1 LYGVTLP
8 RGDVRRTFLDGRQE
22 KESRLQKL
30 STLLASPDI
39 IKNHTEYIS
48 ISKEY
53 KQLQQIVHLYSQQ
66 DRLSKEIQ
74 ELRDM
79 PADDE
84 EFRDMAAQEI
94 QRLEKQLA
102 DIMMQI
108 DMLSNP
114 EFEEYQKNCIVEIR
128 AGAGGDE
135 ATIFAADLFRM
146 YAKFIE
152 KKRLDYETLSSHPS
166 DIGGFKEII
175 FLVTG
180 ENAYRYFHFEKGV
193 HRVQRIPVTETGG
206 RIHTSTVTVAVLPE
220 VEETQFEINPND
232 LKLDTFRAGGHGGQ
246 NVNKV
251 SSAVRITHIPSGM
264 VVSCQDERSQHKNR
278 MRAMKILRA
287 RLAAIEREKQQSAI
301 EQERRQQVGTG
312 ERSEKIRT
320 YNYPQ
325 NRLTDHRSGLTLY
338 NLDHILE
345 GELDNIIENLEEHEK
360 HNRSNL

>member
-1 LYGVTLP
+1 M
-8 RGDVRRTFLDGRQE
+8 DGRQE
-22 KESRLQKL
+22 KESRLKKL

-39 IKNHTEYIS
+39 IKNHTEYIN

-53 KQLQQIVHLYSQQ
+53 KQLQHILHLYSEQ

-94 QRLEKQLA
+94 QRLEKQLS
-102 DIMMQI
+102 DVTMQI

-128 AGAGGDE
+128 AGTGGDE

-152 KKRLDYETLSSHPS
+152 KKGLVYETLSSHPS

-220 VEETQFEINPND
+220 VEETQFEINPSD

-251 SSAVRITHIPSGM
+251 SSAVRITHVPSGM

-301 EQERRQQVGTG
+301 ENERRQQVGTG

-345 GELDNIIENLEEHEK
+345 GELDNIIENLEEHER
-360 HNRSNL
+360 HNRSNM